1 MRACSAPRIA
11 AAAFGTLHAELW
23 CVLALWCVSALWPAT
38 AAAAQAW
45 PADSFAVLCYHDVR
59 DELRQRPDLYTV
71 ETRQLTQQF
80 AWLRAQGYHVISMD
94 EVIASRREH
103 RPLPDR
109 AVVLSFDDGLQSVYT
124 RAFPLLEA
132 FNYPAVV
139 GLVGA
144 WLGEP
149 AAGEGPVAYPDDK
162 LSHADFLR
170 PEQIREMRRSG
181 LIEFASHSFA
191 LHVGVLAN
199 PQGNLEPAA
208 AARRY
213 DATRGGYEDIAAYR
227 ERIGRDIAKSS
238 DDILRLSGV
247 RPRIIVWPYG
257 DHNHVSDRVV
267 EELGMPTG
275 FTLEVGLNTP
285 DIPLSRLRRTL
296 VTYDFTTA
304 ELARI
309 LEETPRNDPLRSLRI
324 DLDDVYDADPARQ
337 EANLSRLLDR
347 VKAMGVNT
355 VLLQASAD
363 PGHTGAATA
372 LYFPNRRLPMRADL
386 FNRVAWQLRTRTGVA
401 VFARLPLLAFDLPRT
416 DPAYGHWVSASAP
429 QPRGTVRRLSPFD
442 SAAREAVRDI
452 YEDLATYGPFQGLL
466 FADDA
471 RLVDLEDA
479 SAAALSTYAQWG
491 FPGDVA
497 AIRADAEL
505 ALRWD
510 RQRFRYL
517 TEFLRE
523 ISDLVRADHDSL
535 RIARNLVADEPGGI
549 ERPRAALELGEV
561 LHEALADDD
570 YVVLTGT
577 ARSLAKSLPETAAA
591 PGGLAKTVFE
601 LRGFERQEQNRAL
614 NGRELAAQLDRLRD
628 SGARNLGYY
637 PDDFR
642 NGLPALEA
650 IRPAMS
656 RRAFPGSD

>member
-1 MRACSAPRIA
+1 MRAGRISRTGA
-11 AAAFGTLHAELW
+11 AASRALHAA
-23 CVLALWCVSALWPAT
+23 ALWCALTLWSAP

-45 PADSFAVLCYHDVR
+45 PTGSFALLCYHDVR

-80 AWLRAQGYHVISMD
+80 AWLRSQGYHVISMD

-149 AAGEGPVAYPDDK
+149 AAGEAPVTYPDDK
-162 LSHADFLR
+162 LSRADFLR
-170 PEQIREMRRSG
+170 PEQIQEMRRSG

-191 LHVGVLAN
+191 MHVGVAAN

-208 AARRY
+208 AVRLY
-213 DATRGGYEDIAAYR
+213 DATRGGYEDAASYR
-227 ERIGRDIAKSS
+227 ERIRRDIAKSS
-238 DDILRLSGV
+238 DDILRLSGL

-257 DHNHVSDRVV
+257 DHNHAADRVA

-304 ELARI
+304 ELARV
-309 LEETPRNDPLRSLRI
+309 LEETPRPEPLRALRI

-347 VKAMGVNT
+347 VKAMGINT
-355 VLLQASAD
+355 VFLQASAD
-363 PGHTGAATA
+363 PGHTGMATA

-386 FNRVAWQLRTRTGVA
+386 FNRASWQLRTRTGVA
-401 VFARLPLLAFDLPRT
+401 VFARLPLLSFDLSPG
-416 DPAYGHWVSASAP
+416 DPAYGHWVSAAATEA
-429 QPRGTVRRLSPFD
+429 RGAVRRLSPSD
-442 SAAREAVRDI
+442 PAAREAVRDI
-452 YEDLATYGPFQGLL
+452 YGDLATYGTFQGVL

-471 RLVDLEDA
+471 RLADLEGS
-479 SAAALSTYAQWG
+479 SAPALSTYAQ
-491 FPGDVA
+491 F
-497 AIRADAEL
+497 
-505 ALRWD
+505 
-510 RQRFRYL
+510 
-517 TEFLRE
+517 TRE
-523 ISDLVRADHDSL
+523 IGDLLRADHDSL
-535 RIARNLVADEPGGI
+535 KTARNLSADDAGGG
-549 ERPRAALELGEV
+549 ERAQAAAAGEA
-561 LHEALADDD
+561 LREALADYD
-570 YVVLTGT
+570 YVVLAGSER
-577 ARSLAKSLPETAAA
+577 ALSKSLLRSTAAL
-591 PGGLAKTVFE
+591 GGLARTVFE
-601 LRGFERQEQNRAL
+601 LRAGELRDHVRPLDGRQ
-614 NGRELAAQLDRLRD
+614 LAAQLGRLRD